1 MDKECICVKCVY
13 NEKKESAI
21 LNIMENEETVT
32 IHFESTFFQLKLTG
46 KNYFEVLV
54 KLRGELEKEGIKLL
68 CKGCAKNVYP
78 SGMISHMGMGRNA
91 YTLFLGLPAR
101 MDSLVDI
108 FNECSESEYASVLE
122 QQVYFEQWIRSIEC
136 K

>member
-1 MDKECICVKCVY
+1 MFTT
-13 NEKKESAI
+13 KKKKVQFLI
-21 LNIMENEETVT
+21 LWKMKRRLLYIL
-32 IHFESTFFQLKLTG
+32 SQLFFQLKLTG

-78 SGMISHMGMGRNA
+78 SGMISDMGMGRNA